1 MKYLMFSVKDE
12 MTQKFMNPMFV
23 EDEEHA
29 KNIAIRQFRSNVN
42 NIKLWKDNPNDYSL
56 YLVGKFDD
64 ESGAEACVIEK
75 IIGGRSVVDIQTEN

>member
-1 MKYLMFSVKDE
+1 MKYSMYSVKDE

-29 KNIAIRQFRSNVN
+29 NNIAIRQFRSNVN

-64 ESGAEACVIEK
+64 ETGAEACFVEK